1 MNKLLS
7 IPKYMTL
14 LPETSSL
21 ALWIKQLAIRLSCK
35 RPQLSRWLPR
45 RERGQILIHAVLLL
59 LAFSSIDSMAA
70 TEKEAKDRQAVHR
83 LQLQLQAVQ
92 QEKTDLADQLEVLK
106 KQVVDLE
113 SKRAE
118 LEKKLKGQ
126 SGKISELADLQKKTE
141 LTDKQ
146 QLAELSAKN
155 QETDKELR
163 EAEQQLATTDK
174 NLKQTQLEK
183 EQEKKKSD
191 KEMQVCEKKNS
202 ELYLFSAKLMEK
214 YQAKGVM
221 EAIRQ
226 VEPFTQLEKV
236 KYENLVQEYR
246 DKTDANRIVI
256 KSASAQEVQRP

>member
-1 MNKLLS
+1 MSKLFS
-7 IPKYMTL
+7 IPKYMTV
-14 LPETSSL
+14 LPETPSL
-21 ALWIKQLAIRLSCK
+21 AL
-35 RPQLSRWLPR
+35 PRW
-45 RERGQILIHAVLLL
+45 ERGQILVYVVFLL

-70 TEKEAKDRQAVHR
+70 TEKEAKDRQAAHR

-106 KQVVDLE
+106 KKVVDLE

-118 LEKKLKGQ
+118 LEKKLKGE
-126 SGKISELADLQKKTE
+126 SGKIAELADLQKKTE

-146 QLAELSAKN
+146 QLSELSAKN
-155 QETDKELR
+155 QETDKRLKEV
-163 EAEQQLATTDK
+163 EQQLASTDK

-191 KEMQVCEKKNS
+191 KEIQVCEKKNS
-202 ELYLFSAKLMEK
+202 ELYLISAKLMEK

-221 EAIRQ
+221 EAMRQ

-236 KYENLVQEYR
+236 KYENLMQEYR
-246 DKTDANRIVI
+246 DKTDANRIGI